1 MNWLLEMG
9 GISIVLLAGLVRHRR
24 LRRTGTVEPARRREP
39 A

>member
-9 GISIVLLAGLVRHRR
+9 GIVIVILDAWRRFRAVR
-24 LRRTGTVEPARRREP
+24 LKAQQAR